1 MILKTKTKKAA
12 IEDYSTTAFR
22 FKSEAPARKSRGFF
36 LFSHSKNYN
45 FVFYCLTNY
54 NIVVYKQ
61 VIYRNVFF
69 KMGCNMAI
77 KTTIEQLEEVQTAI
91 SKVMSGQKGMLDGKS
106 IEFAD
111 LQALSIRES
120 MLLKRYKQET
130 GTGGLKINNAVL
142 RRD

>member
-1 MILKTKTKKAA
+1 
-12 IEDYSTTAFR
+12 
-22 FKSEAPARKSRGFF
+22 
-36 LFSHSKNYN
+36 
-45 FVFYCLTNY
+45 
-54 NIVVYKQ
+54 
-61 VIYRNVFF
+61 
-69 KMGCNMAI
+69 MGCNMAI